1 MEHESNE
8 YHYGQQG
15 ESREKI
21 GLSLED
27 DSRDFSFH
35 GLTSCE
41 FDRWKV
47 IDMSKGKEF
56 LYRHRHRGPRGKTI
70 TNVSCIQK
78 GLLPNP
84 FSESSCFSCYYLIL
98 PPCFLSRKYSG
109 KRAGLNAFVAL
120 LLCLLPRSVK
130 QSMVSARDEN
140 S

>member
-70 TNVSCIQK
+70 TNVSCIHSRNLRAFLVITLYCPHVSSPENIQGK
-78 GLLPNP
+78 GL
-84 FSESSCFSCYYLIL
+84 
-98 PPCFLSRKYSG
+98 
-109 KRAGLNAFVAL
+109 A
-120 LLCLLPRSVK
+120 
-130 QSMVSARDEN
+130 
-140 S
+140 